1 MTYFKLVLGYEC
13 GVDKSVCPLG
23 YPDYCPRCIFKKF
36 KNAEF
41 IIDKIETIE
50 QDSDIKRQE
59 MNYRYIWKKY
69 KDILNIRHIIILSNN
84 GVPIYNMAVGD
95 FPIDATLLS
104 GFIQAN
110 ILFSSEKLAISDK
123 KRTSQDTYDRKFY
136 EFQYKDFNILL
147 RNGKFCRICLIL
159 DNSASSNLREL
170 LSHFVDIFEKIYR
183 DKLKEFEKTGNLE
196 FFKSV
201 KKLVEKMFEV
211 NLIYPQTLSAQIPPK
226 IIDNF
231 SLIQQA
237 VFEYS
242 NDLLKEK
249 PYFFI
254 PNILDTTARI
264 LGTIPREEI
273 LWNIYQ
279 MLRHNLILSKDLQ
292 FQRNELDIRRQKKQ
306 EREFEIRKILEK
318 KELIEIV
325 NESTLISIEEAH
337 QKMNFYLK
345 KADVAKKNS
354 AYQEALNEYE
364 KALVYAKRY
373 NAQAEIGK
381 ISFQIL
387 EVLRFNKEI
396 ELEFAKDQS
405 TKAEK
410 KKDYIKTLKYLF
422 EIKDLLTTEFDNEKN
437 EKKLIKLNQH
447 IKKIQNL
454 LR

>member
-41 IIDKIETIE
+41 IIDKIETLE

-95 FPIDATLLS
+95 FPIDAALLS

-170 LSHFVDIFEKIYR
+170 LSHFVDIFEKIYG

-196 FFKSV
+196 FFKSI
-201 KKLVEKMFEV
+201 KKLIEKMFEV
-211 NLIYPQTLSAQIPPK
+211 NLIYPQTLSAQIPPN
-226 IIDNF
+226 IVDNF

-292 FQRNELDIRRQKKQ
+292 FQRNELDIRKQKKK

-345 KADVAKKNS
+345 KAEVAKKNS

-387 EVLRFNKEI
+387 EVLRLNKEI

-422 EIKDLLTTEFDNEKN
+422 EIKDILTTEFDNENN

>member
-41 IIDKIETIE
+41 IIDKIETLE

-95 FPIDATLLS
+95 FPIDAALLS

-170 LSHFVDIFEKIYR
+170 LSHFVDIFEKIYE

-201 KKLVEKMFEV
+201 KKLIEKMFEV
-211 NLIYPQTLSAQIPPK
+211 NLIYPQTLSAQIPPN

-292 FQRNELDIRRQKKQ
+292 FQRNELDIRKQKKK

-345 KADVAKKNS
+345 KAEVAKKNS

-387 EVLRFNKEI
+387 EVLRLNNEI

-422 EIKDLLTTEFDNEKN
+422 EIKDILTAEFDNEKN

>member
-1 MTYFKLVLGYEC
+1 LTYFKLVLGYEC

-41 IIDKIETIE
+41 IIDKIETLE

-95 FPIDATLLS
+95 FPIDAALLS

-123 KRTSQDTYDRKFY
+123 KRTSQDTYDRNFY

-170 LSHFVDIFEKIYR
+170 LSHFVDIFEKIYG

-201 KKLVEKMFEV
+201 KKLIEKMFEV
-211 NLIYPQTLSAQIPPK
+211 NLIYPQTLSAQIPPN
-226 IIDNF
+226 IVDNF

-292 FQRNELDIRRQKKQ
+292 FQRNELDIRKQKKK

-345 KADVAKKNS
+345 KAEVAKKNS

-387 EVLRFNKEI
+387 EVLNLNKEI

-410 KKDYIKTLKYLF
+410 KKDFIKTLKYLF
-422 EIKDLLTTEFDNEKN
+422 EIKDILTAEFDNEKN

>member
-1 MTYFKLVLGYEC
+1 LVLGYEC

-41 IIDKIETIE
+41 IIDKIETLE

-95 FPIDATLLS
+95 FPIDAALLS

-123 KRTSQDTYDRKFY
+123 KRTSQDTYDRNFY

-170 LSHFVDIFEKIYR
+170 LSHFVDIFEKIYG

-201 KKLVEKMFEV
+201 KKLIEKMFEV
-211 NLIYPQTLSAQIPPK
+211 NLIYPQTLSAQIPPN
-226 IIDNF
+226 IVDNF

-292 FQRNELDIRRQKKQ
+292 FQRNELDIRKQKKK

-345 KADVAKKNS
+345 KAEVAKKNS

-387 EVLRFNKEI
+387 EVLNLNKEI

-410 KKDYIKTLKYLF
+410 KKDFIKTLKYLF
-422 EIKDLLTTEFDNEKN
+422 EIKDILTAEFDNEKN
-437 EKKLIKLNQH
+437 EKRLIKLNQH

>member
-1 MTYFKLVLGYEC
+1 LTYFKLVLGYEC

-41 IIDKIETIE
+41 IIDKIETLE

-95 FPIDATLLS
+95 FPIDAALLS

-170 LSHFVDIFEKIYR
+170 LSHFVDIFEKIYE

-201 KKLVEKMFEV
+201 KKLIEKMFEV
-211 NLIYPQTLSAQIPPK
+211 NLIYPQTLSAQIPPN

-292 FQRNELDIRRQKKQ
+292 FQRNELDIRKQKKK

-345 KADVAKKNS
+345 KAEVAKKNS

-387 EVLRFNKEI
+387 EVLRLNNEI

-422 EIKDLLTTEFDNEKN
+422 EIKDILTAEFDNEKN

>member
-1 MTYFKLVLGYEC
+1 MTYFKLILGYEC

-23 YPDYCPRCIFKKF
+23 YPEYCPRCIFKRF
-36 KNAEF
+36 IDAEF
-41 IIDKIETIE
+41 IIDKVETIE

-84 GVPIYNMAVGD
+84 GVPIYNFAVGD
-95 FPIDATLLS
+95 HPIDATLLS

-110 ILFSSEKLAISDK
+110 VLFSSEKLAIADK
-123 KRTSQDTYDRKFY
+123 KRTSEDIYDRKFY

-170 LSHFVDIFEKIYR
+170 LSHFIEIFEKIYE

-196 FFKSV
+196 LFKSV
-201 KKLVEKMFEV
+201 KKLIEKMFEV
-211 NLIYPQTLSAQIPPK
+211 NLIYPQTLSAQIPAN

-231 SLIQQA
+231 SLIQKA

-254 PNILDTTARI
+254 PHILDTTARI
-264 LGTIPREEI
+264 LGIIPREEI

-279 MLRHNLILSKDLQ
+279 MLRHNIILSKDLQ
-292 FQRNELDIRRQKKQ
+292 FQRYELDIRRQEKR

-318 KELIEIV
+318 KELVEIL
-325 NESTLISIEEAH
+325 NESISISIEEAH
-337 QKMNFYLK
+337 QKMKFYLK
-345 KADVAKKNS
+345 KAEVAKKNS

-364 KALVYAKRY
+364 KALVYAKIY
-373 NAQAEIGK
+373 NAEAEIGK
-381 ISFQIL
+381 ISFQII
-387 EVLRFNKEI
+387 EILRFNKDI
-396 ELEFAKDQS
+396 ELEFAREQS
-405 TKAEK
+405 MKAEK
-410 KKDYIKTLKYLF
+410 KKNYIKTLKYLF
-422 EIKDLLTTEFDNEKN
+422 EIKDILTSEIDKAKN

>member
-41 IIDKIETIE
+41 IIDKIETLE

-95 FPIDATLLS
+95 FPIDAALLS

-170 LSHFVDIFEKIYR
+170 LSHFVDIFEKIYE

-201 KKLVEKMFEV
+201 KKLIEKMFEV
-211 NLIYPQTLSAQIPPK
+211 NLIYPQTLSAQIPPN

-292 FQRNELDIRRQKKQ
+292 FQRNELDIRKQKKK

-345 KADVAKKNS
+345 KAEVAKKNS

-387 EVLRFNKEI
+387 EVLNLNKEI

-422 EIKDLLTTEFDNEKN
+422 EIKDILTAEFDNEKN

>member
-41 IIDKIETIE
+41 IIDKIETLE

-95 FPIDATLLS
+95 FPIDAALLS

-123 KRTSQDTYDRKFY
+123 KRTSQDTYDRNFY

-170 LSHFVDIFEKIYR
+170 LSHFVDIFEKIYG

-201 KKLVEKMFEV
+201 KKLIEKMFEV
-211 NLIYPQTLSAQIPPK
+211 NLIYPQTLSAQIPPN
-226 IIDNF
+226 IVDNF

-292 FQRNELDIRRQKKQ
+292 FQRNELDIRKQKKK

-345 KADVAKKNS
+345 KAEVAKKNS

-387 EVLRFNKEI
+387 EVLNLNKEI

-410 KKDYIKTLKYLF
+410 KKDFIKTLKYLF
-422 EIKDLLTTEFDNEKN
+422 EIKDILTAEFDNEKN
-437 EKKLIKLNQH
+437 EKRLIKLNQH

>member
-1 MTYFKLVLGYEC
+1 MVLGYEC

-41 IIDKIETIE
+41 IIDKIETLE

-95 FPIDATLLS
+95 FPIDAALLS

-123 KRTSQDTYDRKFY
+123 KRTSQDTYDRNFY

-170 LSHFVDIFEKIYR
+170 LSHFVDIFEKIYG

-201 KKLVEKMFEV
+201 KKLIEKMFEV
-211 NLIYPQTLSAQIPPK
+211 NLIYPQTLSAQIPPN
-226 IIDNF
+226 IVDNF

-292 FQRNELDIRRQKKQ
+292 FQRNELDIRKQKKK

-345 KADVAKKNS
+345 KAEVAKKNS

-387 EVLRFNKEI
+387 EVLNLNKEI

-410 KKDYIKTLKYLF
+410 KKDFIKTLKYLF
-422 EIKDLLTTEFDNEKN
+422 EIKDILTAEFDNEKN
-437 EKKLIKLNQH
+437 EKRLIKLNQH

>member
-1 MTYFKLVLGYEC
+1 LTYFKLVLGYEC

-41 IIDKIETIE
+41 IIDKIETLE

-95 FPIDATLLS
+95 FPIDAALLS

-123 KRTSQDTYDRKFY
+123 KRTSQDTYDRNFY

-170 LSHFVDIFEKIYR
+170 LSHFVDIFEKIYG

-201 KKLVEKMFEV
+201 KKLIEKMFEV
-211 NLIYPQTLSAQIPPK
+211 NLIYPQTLSAQIPPN
-226 IIDNF
+226 IVDNF

-292 FQRNELDIRRQKKQ
+292 FQRNELDIRKQKKK

-345 KADVAKKNS
+345 KAEVAKKNS

-387 EVLRFNKEI
+387 EVLNLNKEI

-410 KKDYIKTLKYLF
+410 KKDFIKTLKYLF
-422 EIKDLLTTEFDNEKN
+422 EIKDILTAEFDNEKN
-437 EKKLIKLNQH
+437 EKRLIKLNQH